1 MNILPRIK
9 YFKKSNNNLSLIISS
24 ILFTFLLTSVAT
36 ANVAPAVLFQPPSE
50 EEQPESTEGA
60 ASYHRQQYERDFFGS
75 YSR

>member
-9 YFKKSNNNLSLIISS
+9 YFRKLNNNISLIISS
-24 ILFTFLLTSVAT
+24 ILFIFLLTSVAT

-50 EEQPESTEGA
+50 EEQPESTEAA
-60 ASYHRQQYERDFFGS
+60 ASHHRQQYERDFFGS

>member
-9 YFKKSNNNLSLIISS
+9 YFRKLNNNLSLIISS

-50 EEQPESTEGA
+50 EEQPESTDGA
-60 ASYHRQQYERDFFGS
+60 GSRQHQQYERDFSGS